1 MDLRRGQILQCI
13 GEGSTPRPELRIDDV
28 VKTIASS
35 GRVSGV
41 EKGAQRGRAKMAP
54 RAHFMRRFH
63 TLLVTFTSF
72 LAVGWGIPSFPMARS
87 LHASETKSLPLNEAR
102 RHSEEK
108 YWKAQ
113 QERFHRETLTS
124 FSRNA

>member
-13 GEGSTPRPELRIDDV
+13 GEGITPRPELRIDDV

-35 GRVSGV
+35 GRLSGV

-54 RAHFMRRFH
+54 KAHFMRRFH
-63 TLLVTFTSF
+63 SVLVSVTSF
-72 LAVGWGIPSFPMARS
+72 FAVVWGIPSFPIARS
-87 LHASETKSLPLNEAR
+87 FPASETKSLALNEAR

-108 YWKAQ
+108 CWKAQ
-113 QERFHRETLTS
+113 
-124 FSRNA
+124 